1 VTGFDRPNLHL
12 SVETFAD
19 ARQKDGAVLDRA
31 LALSAGHRSGIVYV
45 ATRQRAEDLAGALA
59 AEGARAEPYH
69 AGLPRARRLAT
80 QGGFMDG
87 DVDVVVATTAF
98 GMGVD
103 KPDVRF
109 VLHADVA
116 DSIDSYYQE
125 IGRAGRDGE
134 PAEATLFYRAEDLGL
149 RRFFAAGGGVGEDEM
164 TEVAEAIERSGGE
177 VARAELAE
185 ELDLSGRRLTLA
197 LDHLE
202 QAEAVRVD
210 PDGTVVV
217 AEEGPDLDAA
227 VRLAAEAKEQRRQW
241 EASRLDMMRGY
252 AEARSCRRR
261 FLVTYFGE
269 DFPETCGHCDNCED
283 GSAAAAA
290 GRTDAGR
297 WAEGARVRHVEW
309 GEGSVIRIE
318 AGTLAVMFD
327 AVGYKTLSAAL
338 VEDGDLLT
346 PVA

>member
-1 VTGFDRPNLHL
+1 
-12 SVETFAD
+12 
-19 ARQKDGAVLDRA
+19 
-31 LALSAGHRSGIVYV
+31 
-45 ATRQRAEDLAGALA
+45 
-59 AEGARAEPYH
+59 
-69 AGLPRARRLAT
+69 
-80 QGGFMDG
+80 
-87 DVDVVVATTAF
+87 VATTAF

-116 DSIDSYYQE
+116 DSVDSYYQE

-134 PAEATLFYRAEDLGL
+134 PAEVTLFYRAEDLGL
-149 RRFFAAGGGVGEDEM
+149 RRFFAAGGGVDEEQLA
-164 TEVAEAIERSGGE
+164 EVAAAIERSDGA

-202 QAEAVRVD
+202 QADAVRLAA
-210 PDGTVVV
+210 DGTVVV
-217 AEEGPDLDAA
+217 AEDGPDLDAA

-241 EASRLDMMRGY
+241 EASRLDMIRGY

-269 DFPETCGHCDNCED
+269 DFPETCGNCDNCED
-283 GSAAAAA
+283 GSAAALGAA
-290 GRTDAGR
+290 AEGR
-297 WAEGARVRHVEW
+297 WSEGTRVRHVEW
-309 GEGSVIRIE
+309 GEGTVIRIE
-318 AGTLAVMFD
+318 AATLAVMFD

-346 PVA
+346 PVV